1 MAEWVDG
8 SGSLQPAARRVDRV
22 HPTVHPTRSA
32 PQHLTPLAPTLD
44 LQERLTEL
52 ETKLTFQEATS
63 DSLSE
68 VIVALE
74 ERLEALEKRL
84 RLVEARG
91 SGGSEGEEPDPLDE
105 RPPHY

>member
-1 MAEWVDG
+1 MVA
-8 SGSLQPAARRVDRV
+8 L
-22 HPTVHPTRSA
+22 
-32 PQHLTPLAPTLD
+32 TLD
-44 LQERLTEL
+44 IQERVTEL
-52 ETKLTFQEATS
+52 ESKLTFQEATS

-74 ERLEALEKRL
+74 GRLEVLEKRL

-91 SGGSEGEEPDPLDE
+91 SGGSDGEEPDPLNE

>member
-1 MAEWVDG
+1 
-8 SGSLQPAARRVDRV
+8 
-22 HPTVHPTRSA
+22 
-32 PQHLTPLAPTLD
+32 LA
-44 LQERLTEL
+44 EL

-74 ERLEALEKRL
+74 GRLEVLEKRL
-84 RLVEARG
+84 RLVEARS
-91 SGGSEGEEPDPLDE
+91 SGGGEGEEPDPLDE

>member
-1 MAEWVDG
+1 
-8 SGSLQPAARRVDRV
+8 
-22 HPTVHPTRSA
+22 
-32 PQHLTPLAPTLD
+32 LD